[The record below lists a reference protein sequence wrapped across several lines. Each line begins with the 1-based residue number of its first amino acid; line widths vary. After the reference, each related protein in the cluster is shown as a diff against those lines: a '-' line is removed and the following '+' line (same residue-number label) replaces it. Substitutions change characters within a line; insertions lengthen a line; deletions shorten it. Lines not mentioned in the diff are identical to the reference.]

1 MKHSPLQLARQVYE
15 QIVDES
21 QREALPKL
29 GQYFDEGGSVCAL
42 AQKGV
47 AGLVRDYDLNAQQAQ
62 ALLWRINGLA
72 TLVLRR
78 FIEHELSG
86 GEPQPANLRQG
97 LLALVGGPT
106 YDDLFSPNFNN
117 MCPSDAIEA
126 IHGPASYLVALKNWS
141 ENRLPGGNAN
151 VLPLDGRRS
160 DLNDLTIDTV
170 TVNGSVSSVEV
181 VTHVLET
188 FIKES
193 IGQVQNL
200 DKELSYRRY
209 PNGLP
214 FHRPWVTLDY
224 VAKQSAESVGS
235 VMRLCDPQFPY
246 FIRPA
251 PWSAESDTAFLFA
264 SRLSP
269 SQRELLTEPP
279 YFPPD
284 IINAEFYR
292 ENFGVV
298 GAHGPGN
305 LHQVDFFNGRTKLDR
320 PGIEALL
327 SIRGFV
333 TTLSNNAPALDSGVS
348 PVSGAYSGSVFI
360 NGGVSPALSI
370 RSSIVEFLNFF
381 EQGSHSRFD
390 RMNRKLRLDKWLAL
404 PSHEVD
410 ALIVAAIKAESNTK
424 QAPSYWMTP
433 NTIRALGLF
442 QELRELHQCSAEDFA
457 AFLWQISVFGR
468 GTQSA
473 QFDRIFNERSLFPRP
488 LQIDNQAFPIIP
500 LTEADMLTVNQLRT
514 GLGVDLETYFYL
526 AHVVARAFGVTELA
540 RSLPILS
547 SFYRLVKLPRLLGIS
562 PIEGVV
568 LLNAVGGGN
577 WLTALGGAPQISTD
591 KVAQTPDALS
601 VIHALTD
608 CVRWCRDSEL
618 SVHWVVQQVTPIIAP
633 SQPGEAELG
642 LFAQLRNQLPPVLF
656 TENALMVAGVSPL
669 PNNRP
674 WLGALRALVDEDG
687 LVSHFVES
695 ADQSYETHARDLID
709 RAVRVVSGEEE
720 EAVIITLVGKILAV
734 LLRSR
739 AGQYSVVQESLAV
752 YAQLDAE
759 RVLPVLTWSG
769 GNVHDVLAQVLERA
783 PITEVAPTG
792 RRDSNLPGDPFLGML
807 ADFVRRSAV
816 ALTLELSPGFLELY
830 LKVGYDKWVGL
841 QQAQAFDLTTL
852 YYLTVYRRAIKL
864 TGKPEAQLLDY
875 LQRVNALPDNLT
887 GDGGR
892 LVKARAA
899 KLLAELF
906 AWSTQ
911 EVSACAKR
919 ANPGDGSGNGIVR
932 SLAHLD
938 LLTRVRAFAER
949 SGLDAEA
956 ILAMGTLPADDT
968 YENYEKVADRVTAS
982 LSDAQQAIRAEDV
995 EAVTEDVLTTCTVI
1009 PDSLVANKPDDVATF
1024 TVTVKNRANVPQGN
1038 VNVHWTSELGLFES
1052 SMTTTGENGRTTVRY
1067 SGKSMG
1073 KEIASYELD
1082 LGKKQSAPPVVIGT
1096 ERSSLQFRKSPEPVE
1111 RAVGTPVTLSVTL
1124 MDRYKNPGIGET
1136 VNWTLENVGTT
1147 DLVESFETRTNRQG
1161 VAEITFTRV
1170 VPAVVKATATLGT
1183 GSTSVVFRNI
1193 KFVATP

>member
-1 MKHSPLQLARQVYE
+1 M
-15 QIVDES
+15 
-21 QREALPKL
+21 RE
-29 GQYFDEGGSVCAL
+29 
-42 AQKGV
+42 
-47 AGLVRDYDLNAQQAQ
+47 YDLNAQQAQ

-106 YDDLFSPNFNN
+106 YYGLFKPNFHN

-126 IHGPASYLVALKNWS
+126 IHGPASYLVALKKWS
-141 ENRLPGGNAN
+141 ESRLPEGDAN

-160 DLNDLTIDTV
+160 DLNDLPIDTV
-170 TVNGSVSSVEV
+170 TVNGSVSSVAV
-181 VTHVLET
+181 ITHVLET
-188 FIKES
+188 FIKASIPEVES
-193 IGQVQNL
+193 L
-200 DKELSYRRY
+200 DKALSLRRY

-251 PWSAESDTAFLFA
+251 PWSAESDTAFLHA
-264 SRLSP
+264 SRLCP
-269 SQRELLTEPP
+269 SQQELLTEPP

-284 IINAEFYR
+284 IINTEFYR

-370 RSSIVEFLNFF
+370 RSSVVEFLNFF

-390 RMNRKLRLDKWLAL
+390 RMNRKLRLDNWLAL

-410 ALIVAAIKAESNTK
+410 ALIVAAINAESNTK

-468 GTQSA
+468 GTQSS
-473 QFDRIFNERSLFPRP
+473 QFDRIFNERTLFPHP
-488 LQIDNQAFPIIP
+488 LKIDNQAFAIIP
-500 LTEADMLTVNQLRT
+500 LTEADMLTVSQLRT
-514 GLGVDLETYFYL
+514 GLGIDLETYLYL
-526 AHVVARAFGVTELA
+526 AHVVAGAFGVTELA

-577 WLTALGGAPQISTD
+577 WLTALGGAPRISTD

-633 SQPGEAELG
+633 SRPGEAELG

-669 PNNRP
+669 PNNRL

-687 LVSHFVES
+687 LVCHFVES
-695 ADQSYETHARDLID
+695 ADQSYETHARELID
-709 RAVRVVSGEEE
+709 QAVRAVSGEEDN
-720 EAVIITLVGKILAV
+720 AVILAIVEKILAV

-739 AGQYSVVQESLAV
+739 AGQRRVVQESLAV

-769 GNVHDVLAQVLERA
+769 GNAYDVLAQVLERA
-783 PITEVAPTG
+783 PIAEVATT
-792 RRDSNLPGDPFLGML
+792 DSNLPGDPFLGML
-807 ADFVRRSAV
+807 ADFLRCSAV
-816 ALTLELSPGFLELY
+816 VLTLELSPGFLELY

-852 YYLTVYRRAIKL
+852 YYLTVYRRAVKL

-919 ANPGDGSGNGIVR
+919 ANPGEDSGNGIVR

-949 SGLDAEA
+949 SDLDAEA

-982 LSDAQQAIRAEDV
+982 LSDAQQAIRVEDV
-995 EAVTEDVLTTCTVI
+995 EAVTENVLTTCTVT
-1009 PDSLVANKPDDVATF
+1009 PASLVANKPDDFATF
-1024 TVTVKNRANVPQGN
+1024 TVTVKNRANVPQMN
-1038 VNVHWTSELGLFES
+1038 VNVHWASELGLFES
-1052 SMTTTGENGRTTVRY
+1052 SMTTTGENGTATVRY
-1067 SGKSMG
+1067 FGKSMG
-1073 KEIASYELD
+1073 TEIASYELD

-1096 ERSSLQFRKSPEPVE
+1096 DRSSLQFHKSQEPVE
-1111 RAVGTPVTLSVTL
+1111 PAVETHVTLSVTL
-1124 MDRYKNPGIGET
+1124 MDDYANPGIGEA
-1136 VNWTLENVGTT
+1136 VNWTLQDVGAT
-1147 DLVESFETRTNRQG
+1147 DAEPFETQTNRQG
-1161 VAEITFTRV
+1161 VAEITFTRA
-1170 VPAVVKATATLGT
+1170 VPAVVKVTAILGT

-1193 KFVATP
+1193 KFVATS

>member
-47 AGLVRDYDLNAQQAQ
+47 AGLVREYDLNAQQAQ

-78 FIEHELSG
+78 FIEQELSG

-126 IHGPASYLVALKNWS
+126 IHGPASYLVALKKWS
-141 ENRLPGGNAN
+141 ENRLPGGDAN

-160 DLNDLTIDTV
+160 DLNDLTIDTI

-200 DKELSYRRY
+200 DKELSDRRY

-246 FIRPA
+246 FIRSA

-370 RSSIVEFLNFF
+370 RSSVVEFLNFF

-390 RMNRKLRLDKWLAL
+390 RMNRKLRLDNWLAL

-410 ALIVAAIKAESNTK
+410 ALIVAAINAESNTK

-457 AFLWQISVFGR
+457 AFIWQISVFGR
-468 GTQSA
+468 GIQSS
-473 QFDRIFNERSLFPRP
+473 QFDRVFNERTLFPKP
-488 LQIDNQAFPIIP
+488 LKIDNQAFPIIP

-514 GLGVDLETYFYL
+514 GLGIDLETYFYL
-526 AHVVARAFGVTELA
+526 AHVVAKAFGVTELA

-577 WLTALGGAPQISTD
+577 WLTALGGAPQIRTD
-591 KVAQTPDALS
+591 KVVQAPDALS

-633 SQPGEAELG
+633 SRPGEEELG

-695 ADQSYETHARDLID
+695 VDQSYETHARELID
-709 RAVRVVSGEEE
+709 RAVRAVSGEEE
-720 EAVIITLVGKILAV
+720 EAVIITIVGKILAV

-783 PITEVAPTG
+783 PITEVATTG

-841 QQAQAFDLTTL
+841 QQAQTFDLTTL
-852 YYLTVYRRAIKL
+852 YYLTVYRRAVKL

-906 AWSTQ
+906 AWGTQ

-995 EAVTEDVLTTCTVI
+995 EAVTEDVVPTFTVT
-1009 PDSLVANKPDDVATF
+1009 PAFLVANKPGDVATF
-1024 TVTVKNRANVPQGN
+1024 TVTVKNRANTPQGN
-1038 VNVHWTSELGLFES
+1038 VNVHWTSELGLFEP
-1052 SMTTTGENGRTTVRY
+1052 SMTTTGEDGTATVQY
-1067 SGKSMG
+1067 SGKKMG
-1073 KEIASYELD
+1073 REIASYEFD
-1082 LGKKQSAPPVVIGT
+1082 LGDKRPLPLVVIGT
-1096 ERSSLQFRKSPEPVE
+1096 ERSSLQLYKSSQPVEPV
-1111 RAVGTPVTLSVTL
+1111 VGTQVTLSVTL
-1124 MDRYKNPGIGET
+1124 KDAHGNPGIGET
-1136 VNWTLENVGTT
+1136 VNWTLEPVGFPGP
-1147 DLVESFETRTNRQG
+1147 VEPVETQTNRQG
-1161 VAEITFTRV
+1161 VAEITFTRA
-1170 VPAVVKATATLGT
+1170 VPAVVKVKAALGAD
-1183 GSTSVVFRNI
+1183 TSITFPNI
-1193 KFVATP
+1193 TFVATP